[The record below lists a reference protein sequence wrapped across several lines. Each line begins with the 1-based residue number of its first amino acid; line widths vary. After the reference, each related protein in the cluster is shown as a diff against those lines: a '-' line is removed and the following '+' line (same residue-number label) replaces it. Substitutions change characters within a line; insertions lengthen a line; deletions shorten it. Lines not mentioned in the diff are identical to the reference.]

1 MARDVIDEDEV
12 EVKEQP
18 EAEQTER
25 TEPPRLQ
32 PIQRPWRATAIAIVG
47 LFILALFYTFYFA
60 RDVFLPVTLAW
71 ILSLLLQP
79 VLHLLERLHI
89 ARPVGAGIVLI
100 GIVGIV
106 VASLY
111 FVSEPAS
118 QWLSKAPQMIEEAT
132 ERVRDTLRPASSIQ
146 EAANKVENL
155 SVTDSGEK
163 ETPKVEIKK
172 PGLMN
177 MLLSKTT
184 GVIMLIG
191 ETLVLLY
198 FLMAAGDLLMLKAIQ
213 ALPRF
218 RDKKRAV
225 EIANE
230 TQRQV
235 SRYLGAVSIVNAI
248 EGTIIGIGL
257 ALVGMPNP
265 ILWGVLA
272 ALVNYVPYLGAM
284 FCVACITVVS
294 LVTFDT
300 VSHALL
306 APGIYVAVNLSDNFI
321 SPIFLGKRLVLN
333 PLIVFLAVMF
343 WGWIW
348 GVVGVLLAVP
358 ITMAFKIFC
367 DHFKTL
373 APIGELLAGEPEPA
387 KGSAA

>member
-1 MARDVIDEDEV
+1 MARDVIDDEEV
-12 EVKEQP
+12 EEKERP
-18 EAEQTER
+18 EPAETEKP
-25 TEPPRLQ
+25 EPPRLQ

-60 RDVFLPVTLAW
+60 RDIFLPVTLAW
-71 ILSLLLQP
+71 ILNLLLQP
-79 VLHLLERLHI
+79 ILEFLERLRI
-89 ARPVGAGIVLI
+89 PRAIGAGILLI
-100 GIVGIV
+100 GIVGLV
-106 VASLY
+106 VASVAL
-111 FVSEPAS
+111 VSEPAS
-118 QWLSKAPQMIEEAT
+118 AWLSKAPQMIEEAT
-132 ERVRDTLRPASSIQ
+132 ERVRETLRPAESIQ
-146 EAANKVENL
+146 QAATKVENL
-155 SVTDSGEK
+155 RVTGPGEE

-177 MLLSKTT
+177 MVLSKTT
-184 GVIMLIG
+184 SVVLLVG

-198 FLMAAGDLLMLKAIQ
+198 FFMAAGDVLMLKAIQ
-213 ALPRF
+213 ALPTF

-225 EIANE
+225 EIAKE
-230 TQRQV
+230 MQRQV

-294 LVTFDT
+294 LVTFNS
-300 VSHALL
+300 VGHALL
-306 APGIYVAVNLSDNFI
+306 PPAIYVAVNLSDNFL
-321 SPIFLGKRLVLN
+321 SPFIIGKRLVLN
-333 PLIVFLAVMF
+333 PLVVFLAVLF

-367 DHFKTL
+367 DHFKSL